1 MVKQGFY
8 THVYG
13 QGRGFASATDAIET
27 YRAENPGVIDQDLPA
42 FVIVKDGE
50 PVGAM
55 HDNDSVILFN
65 FRGDRAIE
73 ISMAFDNADFNG
85 FDRGNMPKVLY
96 AGMLQYDGDL
106 HLPTRF
112 LVEPPQIKYT
122 LSEFLVNHGVKSY
135 AVSET
140 QKYGHVTYFWNGNR
154 SEKFSDA
161 LEVWEEVPSDKV
173 SFDQRPWMKS
183 AEVTDKVI
191 DAIESGEYGF
201 IRCNYPN
208 GDMVGHTGN
217 LDATRIGVEA
227 VDLALARLLPIVK
240 KHDYALIVTAD
251 HGNADEMLEKNKKGQ
266 ITVRTAH
273 SLNPVPF
280 IVYNYDCS
288 IADGSF
294 GLSDVAATAV
304 KIMGFEPD
312 AHWDPAIIK

>member
-1 MVKQGFY
+1 
-8 THVYG
+8 
-13 QGRGFASATDAIET
+13 
-27 YRAENPGVIDQDLPA
+27 
-42 FVIVKDGE
+42 
-50 PVGAM
+50 
-55 HDNDSVILFN
+55 
-65 FRGDRAIE
+65 
-73 ISMAFDNADFNG
+73 
-85 FDRGNMPKVLY
+85 
-96 AGMLQYDGDL
+96 
-106 HLPTRF
+106 
-112 LVEPPQIKYT
+112 
-122 LSEFLVNHGVKSY
+122 
-135 AVSET
+135 
-140 QKYGHVTYFWNGNR
+140 
-154 SEKFSDA
+154 
-161 LEVWEEVPSDKV
+161 
-173 SFDQRPWMKS
+173 MKS

-312 AHWDPAIIK
+312 AHWDPSIIR